1 VGDSRTWQEEIEMR
15 ARRTLVFL
23 VASLTAIALAV
34 GGCGDSP
41 SDDGSGSANPPS
53 NESPSSSGGYGY

>member
-1 VGDSRTWQEEIEMR
+1 MR
-15 ARRTLVFL
+15 ARRTLAFL
-23 VASLTAIALAV
+23 VASLAAIALAV

-53 NESPSSSGGYGY
+53 NESSSSSGGYGY